1 MKKNEEKNLG
11 DNENCSI
18 FALAI
23 EEQTIF
29 KILQGGLPEWL
40 MEQFAKL
47 STRKGR
53 KGSNPLPSAARKYT
67 GCSVVRSSRLV
78 WDQEVAGSNPAI
90 PTLKK
95 AFLNEKAF
103 F

>member
-29 KILQGGLPEWL
+29 KIQCPGFRVLNCLAGGGAWALLWLEAVPGDCDLQPW
-40 MEQFAKL
+40 
-47 STRKGR
+47 
-53 KGSNPLPSAARKYT
+53 
-67 GCSVVRSSRLV
+67 
-78 WDQEVAGSNPAI
+78 
-90 PTLKK
+90 
-95 AFLNEKAF
+95 
-103 F
+103 

>member
-1 MKKNEEKNLG
+1 MVGVYSLFCFKNMKKNEEKNLG

-23 EEQTIF
+23 EQITII
-29 KILQGGLPEWL
+29 KIFLKGGLPEWL

-53 KGSNPLPSAARKYT
+53 KGSNPLPSALENLR
-67 GCSVVRSSRLV
+67 G
-78 WDQEVAGSNPAI
+78 VA
-90 PTLKK
+90 
-95 AFLNEKAF
+95 
-103 F
+103 

>member
-23 EEQTIF
+23 EQITII
-29 KILQGGLPEWL
+29 KIFLKGGLPEWL

-53 KGSNPLPSAARKYT
+53 KGSNPLPSAFLYIFSGR
-67 GCSVVRSSRLV
+67 SVVRSSRLV
-78 WDQEVAGSNPAI
+78 WDQEVAGSNPAA
-90 PTLKK
+90 PT
-95 AFLNEKAF
+95 F
-103 F
+103 FNALIY

>member
-53 KGSNPLPSAARKYT
+53 VGSNPTPSATFAQKFIR
-67 GCSVVRSSRLV
+67 G
-78 WDQEVAGSNPAI
+78 VA
-90 PTLKK
+90 
-95 AFLNEKAF
+95 
-103 F
+103 

>member
-1 MKKNEEKNLG
+1 MGVYRLFCFKNMKKNEEKNLG

-53 KGSNPLPSAARKYT
+53 KGSNPLPSA
-67 GCSVVRSSRLV
+67 
-78 WDQEVAGSNPAI
+78 
-90 PTLKK
+90 KK
-95 AFLNEKAF
+95 IYGA
-103 F
+103 

>member
-1 MKKNEEKNLG
+1 MKKKQKKSLV
-11 DNENCSI
+11 DIQNCSI

-23 EEQTIF
+23 EEQTVF

-53 KGSNPLPSAARKYT
+53 KGSNPLPSAKKNLR
-67 GCSVVRSSRLV
+67 G
-78 WDQEVAGSNPAI
+78 VA
-90 PTLKK
+90 
-95 AFLNEKAF
+95 
-103 F
+103 

>member
-40 MEQFAKL
+40 MERTA
-47 STRKGR
+47 
-53 KGSNPLPSAARKYT
+53 NA
-67 GCSVVRSSRLV
+67 
-78 WDQEVAGSNPAI
+78 
-90 PTLKK
+90 
-95 AFLNEKAF
+95 
-103 F
+103 